1 MFIPPTPRIMQ
12 YLADNFNPTVSPLTP
27 HPRPPRPS
35 SVVTDPFSED
45 TGRVRNTW
53 LRSGGGGV
61 ATLSASVRYRRRCLE
76 VAARSVASYR
86 DVTPSRRSRL
96 SPSLIR
102 EQCRTHFNCCSK
114 QQAHRPYLKFQ
125 LGGE

>member
-1 MFIPPTPRIMQ
+1 MSR
-12 YLADNFNPTVSPLTP
+12 TVMGLPK
-27 HPRPPRPS
+27 
-35 SVVTDPFSED
+35 

-102 EQCRTHFNCCSK
+102 SK